1 MMALTNYVG
10 QTVYGGALM
19 AGISGPHQLCGANPD
34 CTRVVWASGLR
45 DVLTYRHAAVLW
57 LAVCARQIFVSHL
70 WLRRFRYGPLEWGGA
85 GQRMDIARHC
95 SPRPTPHLCY
105 LNAKTVKPIWY
116 AICATAATPTCM
128 LYLCYPLVQ
137 GA

>member
-70 WLRRFRYGPLEWGGA
+70 WLRRFRYGPLEWVWRWATYG
-85 GQRMDIARHC
+85 H
-95 SPRPTPHLCY
+95 RPPLLTTP
-105 LNAKTVKPIWY
+105 N
-116 AICATAATPTCM
+116 TAPV
-128 LYLCYPLVQ
+128 LP
-137 GA
+137 